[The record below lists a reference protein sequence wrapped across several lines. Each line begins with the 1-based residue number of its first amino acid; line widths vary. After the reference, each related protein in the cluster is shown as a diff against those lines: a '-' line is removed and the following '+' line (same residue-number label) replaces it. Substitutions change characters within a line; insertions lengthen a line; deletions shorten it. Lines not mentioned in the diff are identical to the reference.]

1 MEEAM
6 ESVKRLEE
14 KFAQEEKAEEE
25 RFAAKFRVWCK
36 TSSGMANIKKAK
48 DALIAKGVG
57 ARCGGNA

>member
-1 MEEAM
+1 M

-36 TSSGMANIKKAK
+36 TSSGMANKKK
-48 DALIAKGVG
+48 KSLELLGVSL
-57 ARCGGNA
+57 A